1 MAGTEDLS
9 DISMRQGARGRLT
22 TFLVAFLLVTF
33 ADLSSMGSAS
43 KIEAAPQRRSQTRPR
58 KPSGKTQPQKPRID
72 YSKFSHRTH
81 VEQQKLT
88 CDSCHKFPSKNWKE
102 ARKGDEAFP
111 DVTDFPEHQACLN
124 CHHVQF
130 FARERPAPAI
140 CSNCHVAVTPRN
152 TARYPFPSLGE
163 PFLGTKMGQTFVS
176 EFKVLFPH
184 DKHVDVVGGLP
195 SRPRENLTFVWAR
208 ASFNIG
214 TRQDAQ
220 SKSCPV
226 CHETY
231 QPQGKSTDEFV
242 TKPPKGLPEEEFW
255 LKKGAF
261 KTTPTTHAACANCHN
276 EEAGIPPAPSDCAA
290 CHKFPAATTQPSRD
304 FDHKLAVTMGI
315 NDWLM
320 LRQWA
325 RRSAGRYRHEFD
337 VHNELGCIACHNPA
351 VMNTLEENTLVSVKS
366 CGGSGGCH
374 IETNTDGILN
384 YEIEQKGK
392 NSGFQ
397 CVKCHI
403 ILGKN
408 PVPPNHLEA
417 IPKPAAK

>member
-1 MAGTEDLS
+1 
-9 DISMRQGARGRLT
+9 MRQRALGLLT
-22 TFLVAFLLVTF
+22 IFLVAFLVVIV
-33 ADLSSMGSAS
+33 DQRDSVGSGL
-43 KIEAAPQRRSQTRPR
+43 KAAEGPQRRSQTRPR
-58 KPSGKTQPQKPRID
+58 TPSRTRPTQKPRVD

-81 VEQQKLT
+81 VELQKLA

-102 ARKGDEAFP
+102 VRKGDNAFP

-124 CHHVQF
+124 CHRTQF
-130 FARERPAPAI
+130 FARERPAPVI
-140 CSNCHVAVTPRN
+140 CSNCHIAVTPRN

-163 PFLGTKMGQTFVS
+163 PFLASKTGQNFVS

-184 DKHVDVVGGLP
+184 DKHVDVVGDLR
-195 SRPRENLTFVWAR
+195 SRPREDLSFVLAG
-208 ASFNIG
+208 ASFNNG
-214 TRQDAQ
+214 RQQEAQ

-231 QPQGKSTDEFV
+231 QPQGKSADEFV
-242 TKPPKGLPEEEFW
+242 TKPPKGLPEEVFW

-276 EEAGIPPAPSDCAA
+276 EEAGIPPTPADCAA
-290 CHKFPAATTQPSRD
+290 CHKFPVATTEPLRD
-304 FDHKLAVTMGI
+304 FDPKLAATMGI

-320 LRQWA
+320 LRQWS

-337 VHNELGCIACHNPA
+337 VHNELGCVTCHNPG
-351 VMNTLEENTLVSVKS
+351 VMNTLEEKTLVSVKS

-384 YEIEQKGK
+384 YEIEQKRT
-392 NSGFQ
+392 NPGFQ

-403 ILGKN
+403 LLGKN
-408 PVPPNHLEA
+408 PAPSNHLEA